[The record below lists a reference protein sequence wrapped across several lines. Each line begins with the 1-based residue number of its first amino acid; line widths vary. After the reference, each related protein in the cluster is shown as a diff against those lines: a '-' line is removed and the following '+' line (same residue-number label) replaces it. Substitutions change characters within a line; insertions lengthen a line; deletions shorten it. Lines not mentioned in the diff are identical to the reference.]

1 MTEPNQSR
9 DAALGAIELIDPA
22 DQNNGTGTEYEPL
35 GQAIARM
42 VREAIHDGRL
52 PPGMP
57 IRQEALAKRLG
68 ASRIPVR
75 EALRQLESEGLVT
88 LVPHSGAR
96 VARLDI
102 VEHVEIYRIRE
113 ALEPIAIAE
122 SATRLTDK
130 QLAELN
136 DLAVLI
142 ENSQSDP
149 NLWILHDRT
158 FHLAT
163 YAAAPLPRLLKMI
176 NEFWNSTQHYRRA
189 HLRTFTPKTFQII
202 HLEHRMILEA
212 LERHDPIDAEQR
224 QRSHIRRTR
233 LDLTSH
239 AELFEQHQKSGA

>member
-1 MTEPNQSR
+1 VTEPNESR
-9 DAALGAIELIDPA
+9 DAALGAIELIDLA
-22 DQNNGTGTEYEPL
+22 DQENGTGTGYEPL
-35 GQAIARM
+35 GQAIARV

-52 PPGMP
+52 RPGTP

-102 VEHVEIYRIRE
+102 AEHVEIYRIRE

-122 SATRLTDK
+122 SATRLTEE
-130 QLAELN
+130 QLAELR
-136 DLAVLI
+136 DLAAVI
-142 ENSQSDP
+142 EASQADP
-149 NLWILHDRT
+149 NLWIRHDRT

-163 YAAAPLPRLLKMI
+163 YAAAPLPRLLRMI

-189 HLRTFTPKTFQII
+189 HLSTFTAQTFEII

-212 LERHDPIDAEQR
+212 LERHDPVDAEQR

-233 LDLTSH
+233 LDLTAH
-239 AELFEQHQKSGA
+239 AELFEQQGSGR